1 MNRRGFLKTTG
12 AAAAMLSCGGAMA
25 KALAGRPNLVIV
37 HTDEHNF
44 RTLGCYRKLMTKGQA
59 FMWGPT
65 ACETPH
71 IDWLAKRGAVAT
83 RFYATTPVCSPSR
96 AAFVS
101 GRYPQNTPVVTNN
114 IAMAGD
120 IVTFAEILRR
130 AGYATGYAGKWHI
143 DGSGKPQWGPK
154 RQFGFAD
161 NRYMFNRGHWKQL
174 EDTPDG
180 PRVKARQGG
189 KPSYS
194 VAGADEES
202 FTTDFLADK
211 TVDFINAHKNE
222 PFCYMVSIP
231 DPHGP
236 NTVRPPYDTMF
247 AEGKFKAPAT
257 MSKPAAGLP
266 AWGKKQGGFNVRQ
279 HALYLGMV
287 KCIDD
292 NVGKIITAVRTA
304 GLIEKTI
311 ILFTADHGD
320 LCAEHGRHN
329 KGVPYEGSAKI
340 PFVLY
345 CPGKIKGPKVV
356 NEALGCVDFLPT
368 VLALMGVKTA
378 GTEQGRNAAALFTDK
393 APADWNDIAIF
404 RATGQAAGWL
414 AAATAR
420 CKLVVSS
427 NSAPW
432 LFDNEK
438 DPDELVNYFTD
449 AGHRETVRTLCRQ
462 LLAYC
467 KTYSDPR
474 IEAPRIKADLTWG
487 AEGKGK
493 YVAPDLPAAKPA
505 APGGGKR
512 KRKRRPPR

>member
-1 MNRRGFLKTTG
+1 MNRRSFLKTTG
-12 AAAAMLSCGGAMA
+12 AAAALLTCRGALA
-25 KALAGRPNLVIV
+25 KALAGRPNLLII

-44 RTLGCYRKLMTKGQA
+44 RTLGCYRKLMPKDRA
-59 FMWGPT
+59 LMWGPT
-65 ACETPH
+65 VCETPH
-71 IDWLAKRGAVAT
+71 IDWLADNGAVAT

-114 IAMAGD
+114 IPMAD
-120 IVTFAEILRR
+120 ETITFAETLRK
-130 AGYATGYAGKWHI
+130 AGYATGYSGKWHI
-143 DGSGKPQWGPK
+143 DGSGKPQWAPK
-154 RQFGFAD
+154 RKFGFTD

-194 VAGADEES
+194 VAGADARS

-211 TVDFINAHKNE
+211 TVDFINAHKGE

-236 NTVRPPYDTMF
+236 NTVRPPYDTMY
-247 AEGKFKAPAT
+247 AGKPLTAPAT

-266 AWGKKQGGFNVRQ
+266 AWGAKQGKFSARQ
-279 HALYLGMV
+279 MELYYGKV

-292 NVGKIITAVRTA
+292 NVGKILAAVRKA

-311 ILFTADHGD
+311 ILFTSDHGD

-345 CPGKIKGPKVV
+345 YPGKITGGTVV
-356 NEALGCVDFLPT
+356 NQALGCVDFLPT
-368 VLALMGVKTA
+368 ILGMMGVKTA
-378 GTEQGRNAAALFTDK
+378 GKEQGRDAAALFTGK
-393 APADWNDIAIF
+393 APADWKDVAIF
-404 RATGQAAGWL
+404 RSTGQAFGWL

-420 CKLVVSS
+420 YKLVVSS
-427 NSAPW
+427 NAVPW
-432 LFDNEK
+432 LFDMEK
-438 DPDELVNYFTD
+438 DPHELKNFFAD
-449 AGHRETVRTLCRQ
+449 PACRETVRALSRE

-467 KTYSDPR
+467 KTCTDPR
-474 IEAPRIKADLTWG
+474 IESPRIKADLTWG

-493 YVAPDLPAAKPA
+493 YIPADLPPAKVPPA
-505 APGGGKR
+505 GGGKR
-512 KRKRRPPR
+512 RKKRKAPK